1 MINIHYFASVREA
14 VGRTGETLEL
24 PEGVETTGELAEY
37 LALRGDNWTL
47 LTEQRQVLI
56 AVNQSV
62 ADRNCPLTGQEEVAF
77 FPPMTGG

>member
-1 MINIHYFASVREA
+1 MLTIHYFASVREA
-14 VGRTGETLEL
+14 LGLAGETLEL
-24 PEGVETTGELAEY
+24 PEGVGTAGELADY
-37 LALRGDNWTL
+37 LAKRGDAWSL

-62 ADRNCPLTGQEEVAF
+62 ADRNAPLGGQEEVAF